1 MARWRRGSLVINPA
15 MYRRKAP
22 ALPGLGV
29 LAATSE
35 LFKFMLTQGAPR
47 VLEARHFGG
56 LVTAA
61 TMTTAD
67 AGTLVKSD
75 ITFGSPNDPQQGG
88 STPRIRRASPIP
100 VRKIR
105 P

>member
-1 MARWRRGSLVINPA
+1 MVRWRRGSLVINPA

-56 LVTAA
+56 
-61 TMTTAD
+61 D
-67 AGTLVKSD
+67 S
-75 ITFGSPNDPQQGG
+75 
-88 STPRIRRASPIP
+88 RRRAGDGSDNDNGGCWDSEVWPTAP
-100 VRKIR
+100 PTSRVRSRAI
-105 P
+105 